1 MKSILI
7 EVLSAHPAVDGV
19 LGLQQ
24 RRDALVLRA
33 LIGLAYVAGL
43 RFQGRN
49 GTEVHFLVGLP
60 RCLALIN
67 SELWAR
73 VGAFFLVLV
82 LVKAL
87 GLALDF

>member
-1 MKSILI
+1 MGC
-7 EVLSAHPAVDGV
+7 V
-19 LGLQQ
+19 
-24 RRDALVLRA
+24 
-33 LIGLAYVAGL
+33 
-43 RFQGRN
+43 QGRN
-49 GTEVHFLVGLP
+49 GTEVHLLVGLP

-82 LVKAL
+82 LVKAVVSVL

>member
-1 MKSILI
+1 MAYLVCS
-7 EVLSAHPAVDGV
+7 SGV
-19 LGLQQ
+19 TPSCCVRSSGSP
-24 RRDALVLRA
+24 V
-33 LIGLAYVAGL
+33 GV
-43 RFQGRN
+43 QGRN

>member
-1 MKSILI
+1 MAYLVCS
-7 EVLSAHPAVDGV
+7 SGV
-19 LGLQQ
+19 TPSCCVRSSGSPTLQGC
-24 RRDALVLRA
+24 V
-33 LIGLAYVAGL
+33 
-43 RFQGRN
+43 QGRN